1 MNAQFYLGVC
11 YECGEGIEQNYE
23 KAAEWYIK
31 AAEQGMPEAQFN
43 IAMFYK
49 YGDGVN
55 KDLAEWVKWLTKA
68 AEQGDPKAIEMLKV
82 LK

>member
-1 MNAQFYLGVC
+1 
-11 YECGEGIEQNYE
+11 
-23 KAAEWYIK
+23 
-31 AAEQGMPEAQFN
+31 MPEAQFN

-55 KDLAEWVKWLTKA
+55 KDLAECVKWLTKA
-68 AEQGDPKAIEMLKV
+68 AEQGDPKAIEMLKE